1 MSDAATESAHA
12 LGMSTTEYLSESVE
26 DDAVVAWRFEA
37 LRRAGYSAGDA
48 WVVAVAPGIDLR
60 LAERLLAE
68 GCPPATALRI
78 LL

>member
-1 MSDAATESAHA
+1 MSDAGSPSAHA
-12 LGMSTTEYLSESVE
+12 AVMSTTEYLSESVE
-26 DDAVVAWRFEA
+26 EDAVVAWRFEA

-48 WVVAVAPGIDLR
+48 WVVAVEPAIDLR

>member
-1 MSDAATESAHA
+1 MSDAATAQAHA
-12 LGMSTTEYLSESVE
+12 SVMSTTEYVSESVE

-48 WVVAVAPGIDLR
+48 WVVAVAPEIDLR
-60 LAERLLAE
+60 LAERLLAD

>member
-1 MSDAATESAHA
+1 MSDAAPVSAHA
-12 LGMSTTEYLSESVE
+12 AVMSTTEYLSESVE

-37 LRRAGYSAGDA
+37 LRRAGYCAGDA
-48 WVVAVAPGIDLR
+48 WVVAVAPEIDLR
-60 LAERLLAE
+60 VAERLLAD